1 MELVKQLAGELS
13 LREDK
18 VAAVVKLIDEGNT
31 IPFIARYRKEVTGSM
46 EDTAL
51 RELEEELGI
60 QAQREELRFIGY
72 HEGYVEAVFWGQPF
86 KDREVSAVYLYEKPV
101 DTGGL
106 ILQKG
111 EVEEVL
117 FMEYGKIW
125 EGIRDGSL
133 PNCIYPEEL
142 FMIKKALAPGYEG
155 EGVWVKEGSW

>member
-1 MELVKQLAGELS
+1 M
-13 LREDK
+13 
-18 VAAVVKLIDEGNT
+18 
-31 IPFIARYRKEVTGSM
+31 
-46 EDTAL
+46 
-51 RELEEELGI
+51 
-60 QAQREELRFIGY
+60 
-72 HEGYVEAVFWGQPF
+72 
-86 KDREVSAVYLYEKPV
+86 YLYEKPV